1 VTFDVNVLLAAL
13 SLALFVGLIGF
24 FAFLIRHQN
33 EVEPEEKT
41 VEGVE
46 LIRQHYGAGD
56 TIEQPTP
63 YYVAP
68 IPSSPDPLEIAGNLD
83 KKIVLGGFMLFASFA
98 LIGAYL
104 FALLVVRADASSGTW
119 RDRVAEEHQLE
130 ALVTRGRNLYA
141 NLCFECHGK
150 TGLGATDPDQK
161 DLPGLPLNKA
171 DFKYDNIKSDP
182 AKLAATESL
191 LDLTIHRGRAK
202 PAGQISM
209 PAWGI
214 ADGGTLNDEQVR
226 QLIAFIEHGTDAD
239 WADIV
244 TVRRELGL
252 PDVPNPPKPVV
263 LTGKEHGQALTL
275 SNGGTACVTCHS
287 FDPGKASPVALAPN
301 LGKYGVEGPLND
313 QLKALKASGDPDW
326 LFKWI
331 SNPPAIKPGVIMPP
345 FSNKNGGPLD
355 DQSIRDLM
363 EYVLSLGK

>member
-1 VTFDVNVLLAAL
+1 MTIDMHIVLAGL
-13 SLALFVGLIGF
+13 SIALFVGLIAF
-24 FAFLIRHQN
+24 FAFVIRHQN
-33 EVEPEEKT
+33 AVEPEEKT

-46 LIRQHYGAGD
+46 LIRQHYGAGE

-83 KKIVLGGFMLFASFA
+83 KKIVLGGFMLFAVFA
-98 LIGAYL
+98 LVGAYL
-104 FALLVVRADASSGTW
+104 FTLLVVRADASSSTW
-119 RDRVAEEHQLE
+119 KDKVAEEHQLE

-141 NLCFECHGK
+141 NFCFDCHGK

-161 DLPGLPLNKA
+161 DLPGLPLNKP
-171 DFKYDNIKSDP
+171 DFKYDTIKNDP
-182 AKLAATESL
+182 AKLVATESL

-214 ADGGTLNDEQVR
+214 ADGGTLNDEQIR
-226 QLIAFIEHGTDAD
+226 QLIAFIEHGSDAE

-244 TVRRELGL
+244 TVRRELGFAE
-252 PDVPNPPKPVV
+252 VPNPPKPVV

-275 SNGGTACVTCHS
+275 NNGGTACVTCHS
-287 FDPGKASPVALAPN
+287 FDPAKPSPVSLAPN

-345 FSNKNGGPLD
+345 FSTKSGGPLD

-363 EYVLSLGK
+363 EYLLSLGK